1 MEALILLKQ
10 NSYIRF
16 IFKIRSSA
24 LIICFQDIMDSTLQ
38 RIEQLKRLVK
48 EQSQLHQSFL
58 KQWSDEKK
66 KHEQTLVDKQNL
78 EIEVLRL
85 NEQVKTIKLAQAIQG
100 SNDQSTVE
108 LKNQINR
115 YIREIDKCL
124 QLINS
129 D

>member
-1 MEALILLKQ
+1 MESTKEKIEALVK
-10 NSYIRF
+10 
-16 IFKIRSSA
+16 
-24 LIICFQDIMDSTLQ
+24 
-38 RIEQLKRLVK
+38 LVK
-48 EQSQLHQSFL
+48 ELNQQHQLIL
-58 KQWSDEKK
+58 KQLSDEKK
-66 KHEQTLVDKQNL
+66 KHQQSLVDKQKL
-78 EIEVLRL
+78 EIEVLQL

-100 SNDQSTVE
+100 SDDQSTHE

>member
-1 MEALILLKQ
+1 MESTKAKIEALKKLIKDQRQGHQSLLKQ
-10 NSYIRF
+10 
-16 IFKIRSSA
+16 
-24 LIICFQDIMDSTLQ
+24 LG
-38 RIEQLKRLVK
+38 
-48 EQSQLHQSFL
+48 
-58 KQWSDEKK
+58 DEKK
-66 KHEQTLVDKQNL
+66 KHQQKVVDKQKL
-78 EIEVLRL
+78 EIEVIQL

-100 SNDQSTVE
+100 SDDQSTVE

>member
-1 MEALILLKQ
+1 MESTKAKIEALK
-10 NSYIRF
+10 
-16 IFKIRSSA
+16 K
-24 LIICFQDIMDSTLQ
+24 LI
-38 RIEQLKRLVK
+38 K
-48 EQSQLHQSFL
+48 EQSQLHQGLL
-58 KQWSDEKK
+58 KQLDDEKK
-66 KHEQTLVDKQNL
+66 KHQQRVVDKQNL
-78 EIEVLRL
+78 EIEVIQL

-100 SNDQSTVE
+100 SDDQSTVE